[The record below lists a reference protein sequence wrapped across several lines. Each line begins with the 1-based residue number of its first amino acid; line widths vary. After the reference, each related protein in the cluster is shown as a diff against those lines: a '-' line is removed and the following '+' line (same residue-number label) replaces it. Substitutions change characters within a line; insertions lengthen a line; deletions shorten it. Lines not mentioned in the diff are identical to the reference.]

1 MTESTI
7 KKIPSPEYTRAE
19 VALHKTP
26 QDLWIIIDGKV
37 YDVSNWIKRHPGGE
51 RILKNSGGQDA
62 TVCVIVTK
70 LTINNSFFLDEF

>member
-37 YDVSNWIKRHPGGE
+37 YDVTNWIKHHPGGDL
-51 RILKNSGGQDA
+51 ILKNSGGQDA
-62 TVCVIVTK
+62 TVCVIVSK
-70 LTINNSFFLDEF
+70 LTINNSFFVDEF

>member
-26 QDLWIIIDGKV
+26 QDLWIIIDSKV
-37 YDVSNWIKRHPGGE
+37 YDVTNWLKRHPGGE
-51 RILKNSGGQDA
+51 MILKNSGGQDA
-62 TVCVIVTK
+62 TVCVIVS
-70 LTINNSFFLDEF
+70 LLLIIHSL